1 MHATALIQT
10 DPAAVLA
17 KALVRGASEL
27 GLSQAALSRVLG
39 VSAATVSRLVAGRT
53 LDPASKEG
61 ELALLLLRAHRSLLA
76 IVGGNTDAASRWF
89 AASNRGVGGTPAE
102 LVQRVDGLVRVVTYL
117 DAMRG
122 RN

>member
-1 MHATALIQT
+1 MQATALVQA
-10 DPAAVLA
+10 DPAAVLS
-17 KALVRGASEL
+17 KALVRAAAEL
-27 GLSQAALSRVLG
+27 SLSQASLARVLG
-39 VSAATVSRLVAGRT
+39 VSAATVSRLVAGRS
-53 LDPASKEG
+53 LSPDSKEG

-76 IVGGNTDAASRWF
+76 IVGGNAEAASRWF
-89 AASNRGVGGTPAE
+89 AAPNRGVGGRPAE